1 MPKTRLILALILSL
15 LMALAISGCGSDA
28 DEDTDPVGDAI
39 GDTADKEITVMTY
52 NVYLGGDAESI
63 FVIPPTDPALLST
76 IAQVYQQTVASDYQ
90 SRAEAIAD
98 SIEEHQPHLVG
109 LQEITLMHSLE
120 SAEMPSVYMDFLPML
135 EHALG
140 DEYRTVASVPN
151 TEVVLPLLK
160 GALAP
165 EYQTVV
171 PDDSTCPELA
181 LSGCLYVRTV
191 FSDVMLARSD
201 VEVSNI
207 AEENYTATLP
217 SPNPTL
223 EATRGYV
230 ALDATVSGTTYRV
243 VNTHLEAYDDRVTR
257 KAQAEE
263 LMAVLEDETMP
274 RILLGDFNSDANT
287 DPPGEV
293 YSLLT
298 AADYEDVWQGGP
310 DSGFTCCQDFDLDNE
325 VSQLD
330 ERIDHIFV
338 RNVDVDSAVTETV
351 GDRSEDRVV
360 SSVTNAEIW
369 PSDHAGVVAE
379 LSIR

>member
-1 MPKTRLILALILSL
+1 MKSRPAFVLIVPL
-15 LMALAISGCGSDA
+15 LMALVISGCGG
-28 DEDTDPVGDAI
+28 DPDS
-39 GDTADKEITVMTY
+39 ENITVMTY

-76 IAQVYQQTVASDYQ
+76 IAQVYEQVVNSDYQ
-90 SRAEAIAD
+90 SRAEAIAE
-98 SIEEHQPHLVG
+98 SIRAHRPHLVG

-120 SAEMPSVYMDFLPML
+120 SVEMPSIRMDFLLML
-135 EHALG
+135 EAALG
-140 DEYRTVASVPN
+140 DEYRTVASIAN
-151 TEVVLPLLK
+151 TEVVLPLV
-160 GALAP
+160 GAALAP

-171 PDDSTCPELA
+171 PDDSTCRPL
-181 LSGCLYVRTV
+181 LMLDGCLPVRTV

-207 AEENYTATLP
+207 TEENYVAALP
-217 SPNPTL
+217 SLNPALT
-223 EATRGYV
+223 ATRGYV
-230 ALDATVSGTTYRV
+230 ALDAMVSGTIYRV

-257 KAQAEE
+257 KAQALE
-263 LMAVLEDETMP
+263 LMDILEGETLP
-274 RILLGDFNSDANT
+274 LILLGDFNSDANT

-298 AADYEDVWQGGP
+298 ESGYEDVWQGGP
-310 DSGFTCCQDFDLDNE
+310 GSGFTYGQSFDLDNAA
-325 VSQLD
+325 SSLA

-338 RNVDVDSAVTETV
+338 RNMDLAFAITDTV
-351 GDRSEDRVV
+351 GDHPEDRVT
-360 SSVTNAEIW
+360 SSVTGKDIW